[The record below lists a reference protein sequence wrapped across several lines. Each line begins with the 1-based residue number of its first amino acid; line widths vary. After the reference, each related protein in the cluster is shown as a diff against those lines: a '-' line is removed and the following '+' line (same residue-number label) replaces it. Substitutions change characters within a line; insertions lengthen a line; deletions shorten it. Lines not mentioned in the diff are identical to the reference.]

1 MTIRELL
8 EKRSRLVA
16 EMRSINDKPAGQ
28 AGDLSD
34 EQAARFA
41 ELRADLEKTEQA
53 ISRQQLVDESERRMS
68 GQVLTG
74 TGDDRL
80 DTEVRNFSLVRAVA
94 AAAGLDVDAGR
105 EREIS
110 TELSRRS
117 GLKPNGILVP
127 MQVFEKRVTT
137 TTSTSG
143 ALVSTDFQGGMFIDT
158 LRANLI
164 TGRLGATVLSGLSG
178 NVAIPKRA
186 GSVAAGWVNENQA
199 LTFSDQNFTQ
209 VEMSPKHV
217 GAITELSRNMLLQS
231 SPDIEQLTR
240 ADMASVLAQAID
252 TAAVQGNGIGPT
264 PMGVLNVPGIGAAAL
279 SATPTWAEVLEFLGD
294 LEDVNNEG
302 TGWAMH
308 PKARRKFKAT
318 LKESGDAGA
327 GYLMGDDNRL
337 AGYDTAA
344 TTTLPKNLGAGI
356 NETPVVF
363 GRWSD
368 LMIGYWSAFDL
379 LVNPYESSAYSKG
392 NVQVRAMLTADVAV
406 RHAESFTVGNL
417 VVG

>member
-1 MTIRELL
+1 MTLRELM
-8 EKRSRLVA
+8 EKRAGLIA

-28 AGDLSD
+28 GGDLSD
-34 EQAARFA
+34 EQASRFS
-41 ELRADLEKTEQA
+41 EMRASLEKVEQSL
-53 ISRQQLVDESERRMS
+53 SRQQLVDEAERRMS
-68 GQVLTG
+68 GQPLTG

-80 DTEVRNFSLVRAVA
+80 DNEVRNFSLVRAMA
-94 AAAGLDVDAGR
+94 AAAGLEVDAGR

-110 TELSRRS
+110 AELSRRS
-117 GLKPNGILVP
+117 GLKPKGILVP

-137 TTSTSG
+137 TTSTSA
-143 ALVSTDFQGGMFIDT
+143 ALVMTDLKGGMFIDT

-164 TGRLGATVLSGLSG
+164 TGRLGATVLSGLAG
-178 NVAIPKRA
+178 NVAIPKRT
-186 GSVAAGWVNENQA
+186 GSVSAGWVNENQA
-199 LTFSDQNFTQ
+199 LTFSDQNFSQ

-240 ADMASVLAQAID
+240 NDMAAVLAQAID
-252 TAAVQGNGIGPT
+252 TAAIQGNGTAPN
-264 PMGVLNVPGIGAAAL
+264 PRGVLNVVGVGSTTL
-279 SATPTWAEVLEFLGD
+279 SATPTWAEVLNFLGD
-294 LEDVNNEG
+294 LEDTNNEG

-327 GYLMGDDNRL
+327 GYLMDDDNRL
-337 AGYDTAA
+337 AGYGTAA
-344 TTTLPKNLGAGI
+344 TTTLPTNLGTGT
-356 NETPVVF
+356 NESPVIF

-379 LVNPYESSAYSKG
+379 LVNPYESTAYSKG

-417 VVG
+417 VVA